1 MIKRILAA
9 VMLTL
14 LVASGAMAAG
24 QQAPQSRLN
33 PAKAVEARK
42 YPQIVLY
49 STSWCPH
56 CRATKE
62 YFAKNNIPYTNRD
75 VEQDD
80 QAMKLLTGKYKS
92 KGIPVIVLGTGQNEI
107 VMHGFTPESF
117 QENLKKA
124 QAKK

>member
-1 MIKRILAA
+1 MIKRIVAA
-9 VMLTL
+9 IVLTL
-14 LVASGAMAAG
+14 MVASVAVAAG
-24 QQAPQSRLN
+24 QTPQSKLN
-33 PAKAVEARK
+33 PAKAQEARK

-56 CRATKE
+56 CRAAKE
-62 YFAKNNIPYTNRD
+62 YFAKNNIPFTNRD

-92 KGIPVIVLGTGQNEI
+92 QSIPVIVLGTGPNEV
-107 VMHGFTPESF
+107 VMHGFSPETF
-117 QENLKKA
+117 QANLKKA

>member
-1 MIKRILAA
+1 MFKRILVAA
-9 VMLTL
+9 MLTL
-14 LVASGAMAAG
+14 LAASGAVATG
-24 QQAPQSRLN
+24 QAPQSKLS
-33 PAKAVEARK
+33 PTKAVEARK

-56 CRATKE
+56 CRAAKE
-62 YFAKNNIPYTNRD
+62 YFAQNNIPFTNRD

-92 KGIPVIVLGTGQNEI
+92 QGIPLIVLGSGQNEI
-107 VMHGFTPESF
+107 VMHGFSPETF
-117 QENLKKA
+117 QANLKKA

>member
-33 PAKAVEARK
+33 PVKAVEARK

-117 QENLKKA
+117 QESLKKA

>member
-1 MIKRILAA
+1 MINRIVAA

-14 LVASGAMAAG
+14 MVASVAVAAG
-24 QQAPQSRLN
+24 QAPQSKLN
-33 PAKAVEARK
+33 PAKAQEARK

-56 CRATKE
+56 CRAAKE

-92 KGIPVIVLGTGQNEI
+92 KGIPVIVFGTGQNEV
-107 VMHGFTPESF
+107 VMHGFSPEEF
-117 QENLKKA
+117 QQNLKKA